1 MGWAV
6 GWDSR
11 TKRFRGYGVP
21 AYCEE
26 PGCPEKIDRGLA
38 YACGGLDDGCGRF
51 FCEGHLFYLNL
62 EDHDEDC
69 ECGVDPDEDCNFCS
83 QCVEGLEPYPLK
95 PERRSWLKHVL
106 SDSTWAQW
114 RREEPKLAK
123 EYRAQLKAMKE

>member
-21 AYCEE
+21 ATCEE
-26 PGCPEKIDRGLA
+26 PECPEKIDRGLA

-51 FCEGHLFYLNL
+51 FCEDHLFYLNL
-62 EDHDEDC
+62 EDKE
-69 ECGVDPDEDCNFCS
+69 EWELDPDEDRDEDCFCCRR
-83 QCVEGLEPYPLK
+83 CVEGLDPYPLK

-106 SDSTWAQW
+106 SDSSWAQW
-114 RREEPKLAK
+114 RKEEPKLVEAYK
-123 EYRAQLKAMKE
+123 EMLL